1 MDDLRESSRI
11 LIENAISLA
20 YLSRGAIPYETVMT
34 MCAAERKIAFNY
46 IHEHIKNEIKARP
59 ESPNY

>member
-1 MDDLRESSRI
+1 MLVESSI
-11 LIENAISLA
+11 ALA
-20 YLSRGAIPYETVMT
+20 YLSRGAIPYETVMR

-46 IHEHIKNEIKARP
+46 INDHIKSEIKARP